1 MLLRL
6 APKFRNRRRED
17 SLDDFRTKVPLLIL
31 PHHVQFSVPP
41 QVCPTQTKTQKGKRK
56 KKNQGTREPDITIR
70 LTSSSRRRRDEVR
83 FSFTSGRF
91 ETVRDDDPLLHLL
104 TLPSRTVH
112 RSEAPP
118 GHGLLLPLSST
129 ASIAAR
135 VALLHPKFPSVL
147 RSDSRASS
155 EDAGGGGV
163 GWKKAGGA
171 GGGGGGDD
179 DDEDGVD
186 DIGGVGESIYEDTI
200 GGARHDQQPNPFN
213 YSERVSQTIRL
224 SKKNVGVQTVP
235 PPSTT
240 FGRAVGLCCIHRAYK
255 QDYARLMEEEEEE
268 QEREHDRRGGGSA
281 KMRKQG
287 SGGPLGKT
295 GGVGVDVHAPDPL
308 VIVRRPE
315 PRESHQLGQPSL
327 RLPGL
332 LQAARVLERMVAQN
346 TYDHIAQDFKYW
358 EDGSDEFRGPEGSL
372 LPLWKFHHDRSR
384 ALLLSDLSW
393 SPVYH
398 DLFAAAY
405 AAGEVGGAEGP
416 GMLCVFTLKNP
427 STPEKVF
434 HSPASV
440 TCVHLHPQYGNV
452 VGAGWSDGTVVV
464 YDLRSPSTPI
474 TSTPP
479 IGKHLLPVTQV
490 RWVRTGV
497 GEEMSLFSVSM
508 EGRVTRWGLGRTS
521 LHPSLILDLSP
532 STHHTTP
539 PPPPPRPPPTPT
551 PPPPPTTTTNI
562 TSSSTSSHSNQHGN
576 RRSVATPASASNNRI
591 SLKGVATCIAFK
603 PDDQGVVVVGVD
615 SGAVFHCS
623 TSCPAH
629 SLLLYPAHAAPVR
642 KVAWNPHHH
651 AVFLSCSVDWTIK
664 IWLQYSLSPLLVLD
678 VGGAVAAASWSPH
691 SSSVVVAVSEEGRV
705 SVYDLAMRRCRPLC
719 SQALAQRRKVAAT
732 CLDFNPFHPVVL
744 VGGERGH
751 LVALK
756 LSPNLRRPHKEA
768 KGADPQQL
776 RELELAKID
785 RLIATANKG

>member
-17 SLDDFRTKVPLLIL
+17 SVDDFRIK
-31 PHHVQFSVPP
+31 
-41 QVCPTQTKTQKGKRK
+41 
-56 KKNQGTREPDITIR
+56 QGTREPDITIR

-135 VALLHPKFPSVL
+135 VALLHPKFPPLVA

-163 GWKKAGGA
+163 GWKRAASGA

-186 DIGGVGESIYEDTI
+186 DSGGVGESIYEDTI
-200 GGARHDQQPNPFN
+200 GGGRHDQQPNPFN

-240 FGRAVGLCCIHRAYK
+240 FGRTVGLCCIHHAYK

-268 QEREHDRRGGGSA
+268 QERENDRRGGGSA

-287 SGGPLGKT
+287 ATGGPLSKT
-295 GGVGVDVHAPDPL
+295 GVGVDVHAPDPL

-332 LQAARVLERMVAQN
+332 LKAARVLERMVAQN

-427 STPEKVF
+427 ATPEKVF

-490 RWVRTGV
+490 RWVKTGA

-508 EGRVTRWGLGRTS
+508 EGRVTRWGL
-521 LHPSLILDLSP
+521 
-532 STHHTTP
+532 
-539 PPPPPRPPPTPT
+539 
-551 PPPPPTTTTNI
+551 
-562 TSSSTSSHSNQHGN
+562 
-576 RRSVATPASASNNRI
+576 
-591 SLKGVATCIAFK
+591 GVATCIAFK